1 MKRPWFY
8 AETIGPPGEILEL
21 DPEEAR
27 HAGKAARLR
36 PGDQA
41 VISDGQGQTAT
52 MEIQESARG
61 RIVGRIEKTTLWP
74 RTRPALHLA
83 SALPKGDR
91 LATLLSMATQIG
103 LHSFTPLQCERS
115 VVPAPEAIPDRWPR
129 IVREAA
135 KQSHQAWLPELRAS
149 QPLAAYA
156 EHMKG
161 AAQRIQLDPSGVPW
175 PTRGPEAAGA
185 TPEAIALLVGPEG
198 GFTEAETE
206 ALQRQGVVTRAL
218 HTGILR
224 IETAAVVG
232 LSALTLNRV
241 PLETETGSP
250 D

>member
-1 MKRPWFY
+1 M
-8 AETIGPPGEILEL
+8 
-21 DPEEAR
+21 
-27 HAGKAARLR
+27 
-36 PGDQA
+36 
-41 VISDGQGQTAT
+41 
-52 MEIQESARG
+52 
-61 RIVGRIEKTTLWP
+61 VGRIEKTTLWP
-74 RTRPALHLA
+74 RSRPALHLA

-149 QPLAAYA
+149 QTLTAYA
-156 EHMKG
+156 EHMQG
-161 AAQRIQLDPSGVPW
+161 AAHLIQLDPTGEPW
-175 PTRGPEAAGA
+175 PPPAPKTGGPV
-185 TPEAIALLVGPEG
+185 PEAIALLVGPEG

-206 ALQRQGVVTRAL
+206 ALQRHGVATRAL